1 MTADDARDG
10 QSGADAAPTATEH
23 RAGQGGD
30 GPNRTSLILALVA
43 VVAAIALIVGYMFIS
58 GSGGGSSSGG
68 GSAAENASGA
78 EGSGDGNSPAD
89 GGGLSFLA
97 RRIEG
102 DPLALGDVDA
112 PVVFI
117 NYSDYR
123 CPFCAKF
130 SRDVEPEI
138 ISEYVEAG
146 LVRLEWRDV
155 PIFGEQ
161 SMLGA
166 RAGRAAAEQGKFWE
180 FNAAVYAE
188 APESG
193 HAELT
198 EDSLV
203 EFARKAGVPDLE
215 AFRADMMSDRF
226 DRDIMADANE
236 AASIG
241 INSTPSFIVGE
252 GAVAGA
258 QPREVFIQA
267 IESQLPAEG
276 N

>member
-1 MTADDARDG
+1 MIADNERDRR
-10 QSGADAAPTATEH
+10 SGATGARATGGS
-23 RAGQGGD
+23 AGEGT
-30 GPNRTSLILALVA
+30 NRTSLILALVA
-43 VVAAIALIVGYMFIS
+43 VVAAIALIGGYLVL
-58 GSGGGSSSGG
+58 GGSNGG
-68 GSAAENASGA
+68 GSASGNAGA
-78 EGSGDGNSPAD
+78 AATTGEGSTGSGNEPEEGA
-89 GGGLSFLA
+89 GLSFLA

-130 SRDVEPEI
+130 ARDVEPEI
-138 ISEYVEAG
+138 IDEYVDAG

-166 RAGRAAAEQGKFWE
+166 RAGRAAAEQGKFWA

-188 APESG
+188 APEGG

-215 AFRADMMSDRF
+215 AFRADMTSDRF
-226 DRDIMADANE
+226 DGEIMADANE

-258 QPREVFIQA
+258 QPREVFIDA
-267 IESQLPAEG
+267 IESQLPDDEG
-276 N
+276 